1 MSVLPDEVYKRRRN
15 HNNTPESI
23 TLIIANYIVAAVALQ
38 LFANCS
44 KIGTFFW
51 VTLGALALYNIFN
64 LRKYREDYGKAQI
77 IAYVISIAGL
87 VLLFFL
93 FRSHGQSC

>member
-1 MSVLPDEVYKRRRN
+1 MIPEELYKRRPN

-23 TLIIANYIVAAVALQ
+23 TLIVTNYIVFVVALQ
-38 LFANCS
+38 LFASCA

-51 VTLGALALYNIFN
+51 VVLGALAVYNFFSI
-64 LRKYREDYGKAQI
+64 RKYREDYGKPQF

-87 VLLFFL
+87 LLLFFL
-93 FRSHGQSC
+93 MRGRDLSC